1 VLSFVAEPPEELII
15 YDERRN
21 EVSGVIGPLMEGN
34 DLQLACEV
42 KGGKLAR
49 KSVNVH
55 TKMLNFQNSFVL
67 LPLFKFQSCK

>member
-42 KGGKLAR
+42 KGGKLS
-49 KSVNVH
+49 KI
-55 TKMLNFQNSFVL
+55 K
-67 LPLFKFQSCK
+67 

>member
-1 VLSFVAEPPEELII
+1 VLSFVAEPPDELII

-42 KGGKLAR
+42 KGGKLS
-49 KSVNVH
+49 KI
-55 TKMLNFQNSFVL
+55 K
-67 LPLFKFQSCK
+67 